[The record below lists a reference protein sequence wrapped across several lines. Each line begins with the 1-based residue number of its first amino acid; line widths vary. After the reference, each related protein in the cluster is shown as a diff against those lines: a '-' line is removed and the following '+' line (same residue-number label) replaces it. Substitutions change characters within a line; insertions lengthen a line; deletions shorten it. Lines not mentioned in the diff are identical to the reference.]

1 MMKQILAALFL
12 LPLIN
17 STAIGENW
25 TNWRGPSFNGVA
37 TKGDFPTSWNVDQNI
52 SWKLE
57 LPGVGSST
65 PVVWEDNILV
75 TANDGGFNLVI
86 CLDRAGK
93 EQWRTQVGSSR
104 GGKHR
109 KASGSNPSPITD
121 GEAIYVYYKSGDLAA
136 LDFTGK
142 INWVSNIQE
151 SHGEDTLWWDLGTS
165 PVLTKDSVVI
175 AVMQTGPSFLLAI
188 DKKTGK
194 QRWKSERNLD
204 APLEAAQSYSTPMV
218 INDNGK
224 ETLVV
229 LGADY
234 VTGHDAGDGKEL
246 WRVGTLNPNGE
257 KYWRSIASPVLS
269 DGILLAPYARGKTL
283 TAIDLTKDKPSVAFT
298 IDGICADVPTPI
310 AMNGTAICTTDR
322 GLVTKID
329 VKTGKQIWQTE
340 LEKAR
345 MSFSASPILAGNNV
359 YLTREDGATFV
370 VNAENGDLV
379 AKNTLAE
386 EFTVSTPVFADGQ
399 ILVRTMQALYCI
411 GK

>member
-1 MMKQILAALFL
+1 MKRTLIALLLLTTIAGASLA
-12 LPLIN
+12 
-17 STAIGENW
+17 ENW
-25 TNWRGPSFNGVA
+25 TNWRGPGFNGVA
-37 TKGDFPTSWNVDQNI
+37 PKGDFPTAWNVDQNI
-52 SWKLE
+52 SWKVE
-57 LPGVGSST
+57 LPGAGSST
-65 PVVWEDNILV
+65 PAIWEDNVLV
-75 TANDGGFNLVI
+75 TANDGGFNLLL
-86 CLDRAGK
+86 CLDRAGEEK
-93 EQWRTQVGSSR
+93 WRTQIGSSR
-104 GGKHR
+104 DGKHR

-121 GEAIYVYYKSGDLAA
+121 GEAIYVYYKSGDLAC

-142 INWVSNIQE
+142 VKWISNVQE
-151 SHGEDTLWWDLGTS
+151 DHGEDTLWWDLGTS

-188 DKKTGK
+188 DKETGK
-194 QRWKSERNLD
+194 QSWKTERNLD
-204 APLEAAQSYSTPMV
+204 APLEAAQSYSTPIV
-218 INDNGK
+218 VNDNGK
-224 ETLVV
+224 ESLIV

-234 VTGHDAGDGKEL
+234 VTGHDASSGKEL

-269 DGILLAPYARGKTL
+269 DGMLLAPYARGKTL
-283 TAIDLTKDKPSVAFT
+283 TAINITQEKPGVAYT
-298 IDGICADVPTPI
+298 IEGICADVPTPI
-310 AMNGTAICTTDR
+310 AINGAAICVTDR
-322 GLVTKID
+322 GLVTKIN
-329 VKTGKQIWQTE
+329 VKTGEQIWQTE

-345 MSFSASPILAGNNV
+345 LSFSASPILAGKNI

-370 VNAENGDLV
+370 VNAENGEVV